1 MFSSDPLSHGL
12 AGDGHDSMNYGMIA
26 TGNHQYSN
34 SLRGAPPLVSKGSLR
49 AARGRPVP
57 SSVSRLR
64 ETREPPI
71 HYGMIGH
78 WQSLLF

>member
-34 SLRGAPPLVSKGSLR
+34 SLRGAPPLVSKGSLSLIR
-49 AARGRPVP
+49 HGYAVP
-57 SSVSRLR
+57 PSPEGKALGERIVTGGNPWKGPR
-64 ETREPPI
+64 
-71 HYGMIGH
+71 
-78 WQSLLF
+78 Q